1 MDIVTNRA
9 PSGPRVFRLAYASR
23 TNATMDRQSV
33 VALAAD
39 AARNNRQNRVSGVLF
54 CQNDTFLQWL
64 EGPADDVCSLME
76 RISVD
81 PRHRDVSVLSA
92 GWMPARRYPA
102 WPMQLAD
109 QTDFERLYEA
119 DRAMLAF
126 DGAAERHRFL
136 AANAIAFDTE
146 AADLAQQLVSCNSE
160 RLPSFSQRTQRDLH
174 ERAQQVDAVCA
185 AFRKGWQDDLW
196 SGTEIAIGVANL
208 TRLWRQASPIS
219 EPLSYS
225 YSAAVVVP
233 PASEDVLGAMVV
245 TDLLRASG
253 IATRLVMEPNVKATI
268 ATLSRSTP
276 KSVVVAGPL
285 FALAKGA
292 ARAPDLAK
300 MLRARFP
307 KLAVHVGGTTSG
319 PLCDW
324 PDRLAWRRD
333 MTGALPASNIGWLA
347 LSALATVSADTKKA
361 IMSVP
366 PQQQRSLH

>member
-1 MDIVTNRA
+1 MVIVTNRA
-9 PSGPRVFRLAYASR
+9 PSGPRVFRLAYASQIS
-23 TNATMDRQSV
+23 TTMDRPSV

-76 RISVD
+76 RISPD
-81 PRHRDVSVLSA
+81 PRHKDVSVLSA

-126 DGAAERHRFL
+126 DAAAERHRFL
-136 AANAIAFDTE
+136 AANAIAFDQE
-146 AADLAQQLVSCNSE
+146 AADLAQQLVACNSE
-160 RLPSFSQRTQRDLH
+160 RLPSLPKRAQRDLH
-174 ERAQQVDAVCA
+174 ERAQLVDALCT
-185 AFRKGWQDDLW
+185 AFHKGWQDDLW
-196 SGTEIAIGVANL
+196 SGTEIAIAVANL
-208 TRLWRQASPIS
+208 TRLWRQTGSIC
-219 EPLSYS
+219 EPLSSS
-225 YSAAVVVP
+225 YNSAVVVP
-233 PASEDVLGAMVV
+233 PGSEDVLGAMVV

-253 IATRLVMEPNVKATI
+253 MATRLIVEPDLKT
-268 ATLSRSTP
+268 TLAAVSHSTP

-300 MLRARFP
+300 MVRARFP
-307 KLAVHVGGTTSG
+307 KLAVHVGGTASG

-333 MTGALPASNIGWLA
+333 ATGTLPAANIGWLA
-347 LSALATVSADTKKA
+347 LSALATVSADTKRA
-361 IMSVP
+361 IMRVP
-366 PQQQRSLH
+366 PGQQRSLH